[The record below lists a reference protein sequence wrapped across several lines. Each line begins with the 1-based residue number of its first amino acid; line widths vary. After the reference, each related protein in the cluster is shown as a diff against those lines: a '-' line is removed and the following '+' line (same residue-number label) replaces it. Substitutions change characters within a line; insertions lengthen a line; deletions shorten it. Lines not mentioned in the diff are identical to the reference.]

1 LSKNPSRV
9 HIDCDEENT
18 VFIDRIRQQTGWS
31 NLYIGNKLL
40 SMIKSAEITIE
51 ATIAEGSEL
60 PSRIGRQP
68 AKFKNKIRM
77 QIKIER

>member
-1 LSKNPSRV
+1 MSKNLSRV

-18 VFIDRIRQQTGWS
+18 DFIGRIRQQTGWS

-51 ATIAEGSEL
+51 ATIAKGSEL
-60 PSRIGRQP
+60 SSRIGGQP
-68 AKFKNKIRM
+68 VKFKNKIRM